1 MTGKVRS
8 NGAFARLTHCRM
20 TIIVQPIEEK
30 IGQRRMD
37 AHVSDPIAEPPV
49 TGLHTAKPYGLFG
62 LCLSL
67 AAILVLAILYAH
79 GIGLIV
85 DGCAKG
91 WTHLAALL
99 KSLGTAV
106 QSHEIT
112 SIIADVR
119 GEFSSDLLF
128 SGLIAS
134 LIFYAASSLAVLTLA
149 RFRGRKQWRDLI
161 GWRPWAIWKAGRAF
175 WYIAAAGLAC
185 GLAAD
190 VAVAYFYPPSKDW
203 FTVPKDNFAS
213 SVLLFILAVIFA
225 PFAEELLFRG
235 WIYTSLRARIGLW
248 AALIISSAVFAGLH
262 YEQSHIYALAV
273 FPVGLALGALRE
285 VTGSLK
291 ASITF
296 HAFFNA
302 LAFGLALLDL
312 G

>member
-1 MTGKVRS
+1 L
-8 NGAFARLTHCRM
+8 A
-20 TIIVQPIEEK
+20 
-30 IGQRRMD
+30 
-37 AHVSDPIAEPPV
+37 
-49 TGLHTAKPYGLFG
+49 
-62 LCLSL
+62 L
-67 AAILVLAILYAH
+67 AALYAPA
-79 GIGLIV
+79 ISLIA
-85 DGCAKG
+85 DGCVKG

-99 KSLGTAV
+99 KNLGRAIA
-106 QSHEIT
+106 SHDLAALLAYIRDEL
-112 SIIADVR
+112 
-119 GEFSSDLLF
+119 GSDLLF
-128 SGLIAS
+128 TGLMAS
-134 LIFYAASSLAVLTLA
+134 LIFYMAISLAVLSLA
-149 RFRGRKQWRDLI
+149 RFRGGKQWRGLI
-161 GWRPWAIWKAGRAF
+161 GWQPWAIWKAGGAF
-175 WYIAAAGLAC
+175 WYIAAAGLAS

-262 YEQSHIYALAV
+262 YEETHIYALAV
-273 FPVGLALGALRE
+273 FPVGLALGGLRE